1 MSKIPAEVWEGETFE
16 YDLFPPQASEDSK
29 VVDYL
34 EDYVHNLSEQLL
46 AQLNIEDAF
55 SDIE

>member
-1 MSKIPAEVWEGETFE
+1 MSKIPSEVWEGETFE
-16 YDLFPPQASEDSK
+16 YDLFPPRAPESSK

-46 AQLNIEDAF
+46 AQLNIEDAL
-55 SDIE
+55 SDID